1 MLAIIYTF
9 KVKHKGNCRL
19 SHSKP
24 NCVLLITMF
33 LKKAL
38 FVFMK
43 VK

>member
-24 NCVLLITMF
+24 NCFIDNYVF
-33 LKKAL
+33 KKAF
-38 FVFMK
+38 FVFVK